1 MTGVVAGGTVR
12 VPSMTV
18 MPARGGAVAV
28 ASSRLWRRFW
38 PVLETT
44 RSRLAAGL
52 KSTPKLVPL
61 RATVSWPTLVAR
73 ASPAP
78 RV

>member
-12 VPSMTV
+12 VPSITV
-18 MPARGGAVAV
+18 MPASGGVVAV

-38 PVLETT
+38 PVSLTT

-52 KSTPKLVPL
+52 KSTPKLLPL
-61 RATVSWPTLVAR
+61 RATVSWPTLVAV
-73 ASPAP
+73 ASSVL